1 MDGITLNRPLTYPFA
16 LRLVF
21 SLAVASVSGT
31 LAWAGH
37 AELLPLALI
46 LPAAWALAPCRLC
59 AGAVAFVYHV
69 AAARDVPQGAAIFFG
84 TADVSGWF
92 LVIGAGL
99 LYALPFAALW
109 SRSLAAWRGLMALLL
124 VSLPPIGV
132 FGWANPITAAGVLFP
147 GARWLGLAAVIA
159 LFAALTRW
167 PLLALP
173 LPLIVIVIQVE
184 PPTAPVGWV
193 AHNTS
198 FLMASGQQDYLADA
212 QRQLSIIEDVYQSDA
227 KVVVLPETIV
237 GRWSDASIFL
247 WGELA
252 QHAQNEGQTV
262 LFGAELANG
271 TGYTNSV
278 LRLDSEGAVPVYR
291 QLMPV
296 PVSMW
301 KPWTDT
307 GASPQW
313 FEIQTAIID
322 GHRAAF
328 LICYEQ
334 LMAWPPLVAMLG
346 DPDVLV
352 GVSNDWWARGTSIP
366 GIQRSALIAWS
377 RLFDTKLIFAVNE

>member
-1 MDGITLNRPLTYPFA
+1 MDGITLNQPLTYPFA

-21 SLAVASVSGT
+21 SLAIAGVSGA
-31 LAWAGH
+31 LAWDGH

-46 LPAAWALAPCRLC
+46 LPAAWALAPGRIC

-84 TADVSGWF
+84 TADISGWF

-99 LYALPFAALW
+99 LYALPFVALW
-109 SRSLAAWRGLMALLL
+109 SRNLTAWRGLLVLLL

-132 FGWANPITAAGVLFP
+132 FGWANPITAAGILFP
-147 GARWLGLAAVIA
+147 GAGWYGLAAAIA
-159 LFAALTRW
+159 LFVALTRW

-173 LPLIVIVIQVE
+173 IPLIVTLIHVN
-184 PPTAPVGWV
+184 PPAAPADW
-193 AHNTS
+193 AALNTS

-212 QRQLSIIEDVYQSDA
+212 KRQLSIIENVYQSDA
-227 KVVVLPETIV
+227 KVIVLPETIV
-237 GRWSDASIFL
+237 GRWSDASMFL
-247 WGELA
+247 WGDLA

-278 LRLDSEGAVPVYR
+278 LRLDSEGAVPVYS

-377 RLFDTKLIFAVNE
+377 QLFDTKLIFAVNE